1 MRCFYFKAIRR
12 GYYLYA
18 YLNSSTLNSFF
29 LNPSSTTF
37 SQTSKSTQQ
46 RDFQKLFLLI
56 VFNVDQKEDFVKH
69 RIFEWK
75 CMLRGNTFRCKF
87 FRLVVI
93 CWLSIHM
100 GFGSLARLC
109 KVSVYTKTLTK
120 YIDFRDNLYNAID
133 ILLWNQYWF

>member
-18 YLNSSTLNSFF
+18 YLNSSTLNSFS
-29 LNPSSTTF
+29 LNPSTTTF

-56 VFNVDQKEDFVKH
+56 VFNVDQNEDFVKH

-87 FRLVVI
+87 FRLVV
-93 CWLSIHM
+93 
-100 GFGSLARLC
+100 GYESLGCLFQW
-109 KVSVYTKTLTK
+109 VSPRVQE
-120 YIDFRDNLYNAID
+120 DFKKFSQIYFFDMFYNIAMHLVI
-133 ILLWNQYWF
+133 